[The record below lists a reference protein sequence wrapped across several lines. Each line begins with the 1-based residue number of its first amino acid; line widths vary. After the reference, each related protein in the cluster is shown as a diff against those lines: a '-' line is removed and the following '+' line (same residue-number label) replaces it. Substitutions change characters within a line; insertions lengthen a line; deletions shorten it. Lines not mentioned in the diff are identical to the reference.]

1 MTPAN
6 DNTDPTRHAGTI
18 LRHVLKGRPDI
29 GVRVSAG
36 LGYTET
42 HNSAAMDSTL
52 AIAGADVAAIAGAV
66 LREGK
71 DLTQAGLAC
80 GPYLTDIQARAW
92 AAAKLETATSMLL
105 WHRQRI
111 EHEAYT
117 ARLVERCKVLSAQNA
132 TLIRRVV

>member
-6 DNTDPTRHAGTI
+6 DNVDPTRHAAI
-18 LRHVLKGRPDI
+18 VLRHLLKGRADI

-36 LGYTET
+36 LRYAET
-42 HNSAAMDSTL
+42 HNPAAMDATL
-52 AIAGADVAAIAGAV
+52 AIAGADVVAVARAV

-71 DLTQAGLAC
+71 DLTQAGSEC
-80 GPYLTDIQARAW
+80 GPYRTDMQARAW

-117 ARLVERCKVLSAQNA
+117 ARLVERCKVLSAQNT
-132 TLIRRVV
+132 TLICRVV